1 MLKEN
6 NKCFTEESKILFL
19 FKFVKCI
26 SKLKMHMKNYPRKLN
41 QNTNHHCHNHYDN
54 DGWYFA

>member
-26 SKLKMHMKNYPRKLN
+26 SKLKNAYEKLSS
-41 QNTNHHCHNHYDN
+41 
-54 DGWYFA
+54 